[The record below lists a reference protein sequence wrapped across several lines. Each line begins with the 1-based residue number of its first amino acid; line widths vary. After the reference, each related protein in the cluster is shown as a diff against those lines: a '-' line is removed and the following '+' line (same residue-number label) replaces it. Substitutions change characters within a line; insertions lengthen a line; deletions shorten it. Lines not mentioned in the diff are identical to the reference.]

1 MCYIDLYLKFDNLFY
16 FKEEKMDEKLVS
28 INYSVEEIIYRN
40 EDTGF
45 AVLQGMVGDSALIT
59 VGELFSV
66 EEGETL
72 FLTGFYVDHPS
83 YGHQFKVKMFE
94 RSLPTTERS
103 IKKFLSSGS
112 LKGIGPV
119 LAERIVNSFGSDTLK
134 MIEEDPDC
142 LSQIKGI
149 SPAKVEKIKDEFNKL
164 FAMRKLINFIESYG
178 LKSNISFKVWSK
190 WGIFSLDIIQN
201 NPYKLCDE
209 DVGVSFS
216 IVDKIAKELNITSD
230 NSYRIFSG
238 VEYILRYNAKE
249 NGHTCVPRVS
259 ILPIA
264 CSLLGVDSDCLEF
277 ELNEMIQR
285 QKIYSYNMGKEM
297 LFLPSYYVA
306 EQYISRRISELVC
319 FQEDIESELLETLI
333 KLEEERMKIRFAKM
347 QEKAIRESLCNNL
360 FILSGGPGTGK
371 TTILNAIISILE
383 QKGLK
388 ITICAPTGRAAKRL
402 SEITGR
408 EAMTIHRLLGVQRRE
423 EDRNEFVHNEKN
435 LLKSDVIVIDEMSMV
450 DSLLFCDILKAAKP
464 ECKLILTG
472 DYHQLPSVSA
482 GNVLKSLIF
491 SECIPHVELKE
502 IFRQSAES
510 LIITNAHSIINNE
523 LPCLDKTD
531 NDFFFLERNTPE
543 MVAKTIVEL
552 VSYRLPNFYKYN
564 VIQDIQIV
572 CPSKKG
578 LVGTININNE
588 IQKIVNPKSNRKVE
602 FSFGFYTFR
611 EGDKVMQVK
620 NNYDINWTSK
630 SEEGSGIFNGDIGI
644 IRKINKPS
652 RSIYID
658 FDGKIAEYTL
668 DMAKEIEL
676 AYAIT
681 VHKSQ
686 GNEFKCVVIPVLSRS
701 TDFYNRNLLYTAI
714 TRAKENVVLV
724 GSRKT
729 VSDMSRQVKV
739 NYRYTGLKNFI
750 IKSVIGDD

>member
-59 VGELFSV
+59 VGELFSI

-644 IRKINKPS
+644 IRKINRPS

>member
-1 MCYIDLYLKFDNLFY
+1 
-16 FKEEKMDEKLVS
+16 MDEKLVS
-28 INYSVEEIIYRN
+28 INYSVEEIVYKN

-45 AVLQGMVGDSALIT
+45 AVLQGLVGDSALIA

-66 EEGETL
+66 EEGEML
-72 FLTGFYVDHPS
+72 LLTGFYVDHPS
-83 YGHQFKVKMFE
+83 YGNQFKVKMFE

-112 LKGIGPV
+112 LRGIGPV

-134 MIEEDPDC
+134 IIEEDPDC
-142 LSQIKGI
+142 LSKIKGI
-149 SPAKVEKIKDEFNKL
+149 SPAKIEKIKDEFNKL

-190 WGIFSLDIIQN
+190 WGIFSLDIIKN

-216 IVDKIAKELNITSD
+216 VVDKIAKELNIMNN

-238 VEYILRYNAKE
+238 IEYILRYNAKE
-249 NGHTCVPRVS
+249 NGHTCVPRIS

-264 CSLLGVDSDCLEF
+264 CNLLGVDGDCLEA
-277 ELNEMIQR
+277 ELSEMIHR
-285 QKIYSYNMGKEM
+285 KKIYSYNMSKEM
-297 LFLPSYYVA
+297 LFLPSYYIA
-306 EQYISRRISELVC
+306 EQYISKRITELVC
-319 FQEDIESELLETLI
+319 FQEDIQSEVLETLI
-333 KLEEERMKIRFAKM
+333 NIEEERMKIRFAQM
-347 QEKAIRESLCNNL
+347 QERAIKEALCNNL

-383 QKGLK
+383 QRGLK

-450 DSLLFCDILKAAKP
+450 DSLLFCDILKAAKL

-482 GNVLKSLIF
+482 GNVLKSLIS
-491 SECIPHVELKE
+491 SECIPHIELKE

-510 LIITNAHSIINNE
+510 LIITNAHAIINNE
-523 LPCLDKTD
+523 LPRLDKTD
-531 NDFFFLERNTPE
+531 NDFFFLERQTPE
-543 MVAKTIVEL
+543 FVVKTIIEL
-552 VSYRLPNFYKYN
+552 VAFRLPNFYKYN
-564 VIQDIQIV
+564 IIQDIQIV

-578 LVGTININNE
+578 LVGTVNINNE
-588 IQKIVNPKSNRKVE
+588 IQKIVNPKNNKKVE
-602 FSFGFYTFR
+602 FKSGFYTFR
-611 EGDKVMQVK
+611 EGDKVMQIK
-620 NNYDINWTSK
+620 NNYDIIWKSK
-630 SEEGSGIFNGDIGI
+630 LEEGTGIFNGDIGI
-644 IRKINKPS
+644 IRKINKLN
-652 RSIYID
+652 RSFQID

-668 DMAKEIEL
+668 DMAREIEL

-686 GNEFKCVVIPVLSRS
+686 GNEFKCVVIPVLNKS

-714 TRAKENVVLV
+714 TRARENVILV
-724 GSRKT
+724 GSQKT
-729 VSDMSRQVKV
+729 VADMSRQVKV
-739 NYRYTGLKNFI
+739 NYRYTGLKSFI
-750 IKSVIGDD
+750 IKSVMGDD

>member
-1 MCYIDLYLKFDNLFY
+1 
-16 FKEEKMDEKLVS
+16 MDEKLVS

-45 AVLQGMVGDSALIT
+45 AVLQGMVNDSALIA
-59 VGELFSV
+59 VGELASV

-134 MIEEDPDC
+134 IIEENPDC
-142 LSQIKGI
+142 LSKVKGI
-149 SPAKVEKIKDEFNKL
+149 SPSKVEKIKDEFNKL
-164 FAMRKLINFIESYG
+164 FAMRKLINFIERYG

-216 IVDKIAKELNITSD
+216 IVDKIAKELNIVND
-230 NSYRIFSG
+230 NSHRIFSG

-249 NGHTCVPRVS
+249 NGHTCVPRKS

-264 CSLLGVDSDCLEF
+264 CSLLGIDSDCLEI

-297 LFLPSYYVA
+297 LFLPSYYFA

-333 KLEEERMKIRFAKM
+333 RLEEERMKIRFAKM
-347 QEKAIRESLCNNL
+347 QEKAIREALCNNL

-578 LVGTININNE
+578 LVGTVNINNE
-588 IQKIVNPKSNRKVE
+588 IQKIVNPRGNRKVE

-630 SEEGSGIFNGDIGI
+630 SEEGTGIFNGDIGI
-644 IRKINKPS
+644 IRKINMPS
-652 RSIYID
+652 RSIQID

-714 TRAKENVVLV
+714 TRAKENAILV

-729 VSDMSRQVKV
+729 VADMSRQVKV